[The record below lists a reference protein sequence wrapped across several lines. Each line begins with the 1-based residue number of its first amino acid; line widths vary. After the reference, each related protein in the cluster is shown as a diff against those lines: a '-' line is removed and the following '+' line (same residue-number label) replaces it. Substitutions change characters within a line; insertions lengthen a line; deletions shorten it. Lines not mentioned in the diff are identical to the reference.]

1 MSNTTKK
8 VNVQRLCVTAV
19 MLALATALSM
29 VKIIELPYGGSVTL
43 ASMLP
48 VVIIAYRYGTA
59 WGIASGL
66 VYGCIQQLLGLNSL
80 SYVTTPL
87 SIIAVILLDY
97 IVAFLVCGFG
107 GIFRK
112 RIKNQAIGISL
123 GAFVVCALR
132 YLCHVISGATVWA
145 GISIPTKAALIY
157 SLSYNGTYMLP
168 ETIVLVV
175 TACIFGS
182 LIDFTAERPARLKSE
197 DTNITSNLMSVC
209 AGIVFGAAIVFDVYG
224 IFSKLQNADTGE
236 FAFSQIFKIN
246 FTSVILITAAAA
258 VISITLLLV
267 SSKIK
272 KERKNA

>member
-29 VKIIELPYGGSVTL
+29 VKIFELPYGGSVTF

-48 VVIIAYRYGTA
+48 IVIIAYRYGTA
-59 WGIASGL
+59 WGIVTGL

-97 IVAFLVCGFG
+97 VVAYLVCGFG

-112 RIKNQAIGISL
+112 CIKNQAIGLSL
-123 GAFVVCALR
+123 GAFVVCILR

-157 SLSYNGTYMLP
+157 SFSYNGTYMLP

-175 TACIFGS
+175 AACIFGS
-182 LIDFTAERPARLKSE
+182 LIDFTAERPARLKSG
-197 DTNITSNLMSVC
+197 DTSVVSNLMSVC
-209 AGIVFGAAIVFDVYG
+209 AGIILGAAIAFDVYS
-224 IFSKLQNADTGE
+224 IFSKLQNAKTGE
-236 FAFSQIFKIN
+236 FAFSQISNIN
-246 FTSVILITAAAA
+246 FTSVILVTAIAA
-258 VISITLLLV
+258 VVSVVLFLV

-272 KERKNA
+272 RERKKS